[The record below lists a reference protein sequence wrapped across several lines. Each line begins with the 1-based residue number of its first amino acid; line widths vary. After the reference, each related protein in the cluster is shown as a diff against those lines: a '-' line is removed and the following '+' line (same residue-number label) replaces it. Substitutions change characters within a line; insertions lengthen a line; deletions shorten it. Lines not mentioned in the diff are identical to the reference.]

1 MRTKTTAK
9 LLNPAMITS
18 LRCILAA
25 ALASFGLL
33 LPSTAW
39 AQQPVWQSGRD
50 GYHTYRIPALAVTG
64 RGTVLAFCEGRKGGS
79 GDAGDIDL
87 LLKRSADGGAT
98 WSPQQVLWDDG
109 ANTCGN
115 PCVVVD
121 GDTGVVW
128 LLCTWNRGDDREQQ
142 IIDQTSKDTRRVF
155 VLQSGDDG
163 ATWSRPAEITADVKR
178 PDWTWYA
185 TGPGSGIQLRAG
197 AAKGRLVIPCD
208 HIEAGSSDYYSHVVY
223 SDDHGKSWRLGGRA
237 PKPQVNE
244 CQVAELADGRL
255 LLNMRNYDPAQRRR
269 QVATS
274 RDGGLTWQGQRF
286 EPALVDPICQAAL
299 EYLPATASGAG
310 VLLFTNPADAERRV
324 RLTLRASFDEGMTWP
339 RETVLHAGPSAY
351 SDLAV
356 LPNGQV
362 ACLYE
367 AGERGAYEAIA
378 FQRLTV
384 PARRVELVK

>member
-1 MRTKTTAK
+1 
-9 LLNPAMITS
+9 MIAS
-18 LRCILAA
+18 LRSLLAIT
-25 ALASFGLL
+25 LAGTGLL
-33 LPSTAW
+33 LASAAW
-39 AQQPVWQSGRD
+39 AQQPLWQSGQG

-79 GDAGDIDL
+79 GDAGDIHL
-87 LLKRSADGGAT
+87 LLKRSTDGGTT
-98 WSPQQVLWDDG
+98 WTAQQVLWDDG

-121 GDTGVVW
+121 SDTGVAW
-128 LLCTWNRGDDREQQ
+128 LLCTWNRGDDREPQ
-142 IIDQTSKDTRRVF
+142 IIGGTSKDTRRVF
-155 VLQSGDDG
+155 VLHSEDDG
-163 ATWSRPAEITADVKR
+163 VTWRRPTEITADAKR

-185 TGPGSGIQLRAG
+185 TGPGSGIQLRGG

-208 HIEAGSSDYYSHVVY
+208 HIEAGSRDYYSHVIY
-223 SDDHGKSWRLGGRA
+223 SDDHGKTWQLGGRT
-237 PKPQVNE
+237 PRTQVNE
-244 CQVAELADGRL
+244 CQVAELIDGRL

-269 QVATS
+269 QIATS
-274 RDGGLTWQGQRF
+274 RDGGLTWQEQRF
-286 EPALVDPICQAAL
+286 DPALVEPICQAAL
-299 EYLPATASGAG
+299 EYLTSATSGPG

-324 RLTLRASFDEGMTWP
+324 RLTLRASFDEGKTWP

-356 LPNGQV
+356 LPDGQV

-378 FQRLTV
+378 FQRLAV
-384 PARRVELVK
+384 PLP